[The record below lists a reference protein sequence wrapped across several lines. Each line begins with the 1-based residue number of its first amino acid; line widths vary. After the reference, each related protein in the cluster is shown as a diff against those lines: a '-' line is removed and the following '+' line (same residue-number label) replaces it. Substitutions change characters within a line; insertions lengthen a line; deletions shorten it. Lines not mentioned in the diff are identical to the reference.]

1 MQAFIH
7 EIKTIIYVLIA
18 LVSGFSLLTYDVNDA
33 GLFHGKSDLQP
44 FMNHLGSF
52 GAYFSDTLFHL
63 IGLSALLFPLY
74 FTYMAYLSLRK
85 YNKNRPFHQ
94 KVGAAFF
101 VLAICGLMSL
111 FATNVFNI
119 HLSAGGILG
128 FETNYWLILL
138 FGYTG
143 AVLILSSILLIALS
157 LTMGL
162 SFKSADQLIRM
173 GSLNTSMALTAMQKN
188 TQKLVQKANSQSV
201 KSTLKTNPVS
211 SNKPN
216 TALLDQHQ
224 ETPQV
229 DHGNLEQ
236 MAQIL
241 QATLAEF
248 SIDAKVVE
256 YHPGPVVTRF
266 EIELAA
272 GTKVSKIST
281 LAKDLARNLSVV
293 AVRVVEVIAGKST
306 IGIELPNSNR
316 EVVSYRKILESSA
329 YQDSKAQLPLALG
342 KDISGH
348 PVVVDLAKMPHL
360 LVAGTTGSGKS
371 VGLNAMLLSLLYKA
385 SPDELRLIM
394 IDPKMLEL
402 SVYQDIGH
410 LLTPVVTDM
419 NEAAGALAWCV
430 EEMERRYLLM
440 AALGVRN
447 INGYNEKIRLM
458 KAQNKDLFDV
468 ANEQF
473 QEKLQGVELEIL
485 PHIVVIADEFADLIM
500 VVGKKIEQLIARLAQ
515 KARASGIHII
525 LATQRPSVD
534 VITGL
539 IKANI
544 PTRIAFQVS
553 SKIDSRTILD
563 QQGAEQLLGHG
574 DMLYLPPGS
583 GICIRVHGAFVSD
596 EEVHRVCDQIRI
608 QYPANY
614 IDIKPTVSEAQES
627 EMDTELND
635 PLYDEAVEFVIDSQK
650 VSVSSVQ
657 RRFRIGYNR
666 AANLVEAMEQAGVV
680 SPSEVNGTRK
690 VLVKSNV

>member
-1 MQAFIH
+1 MQPFIY
-7 EIKTIIYVLIA
+7 EIRTIIFALMALI
-18 LVSGFSLLTYDVNDA
+18 SGFSLFTHDMNDP
-33 GLFHGKSDLQP
+33 GIFHGRSDLQP
-44 FMNHLGSF
+44 IMNHLGAF
-52 GAYFSDTLFHL
+52 GAYSSDFLFQI
-63 IGLSALLFPLY
+63 IG
-74 FTYMAYLSLRK
+74 M
-85 YNKNRPFHQ
+85 
-94 KVGAAFF
+94 AAFF
-101 VLAICGLMSL
+101 IPILFIVKAHTAYHKKNQAFSLYTKWAMVFGFMGTCGCLSL
-111 FATNVFNI
+111 FTT
-119 HLSAGGILG
+119 HLLNANMSAGGIVG
-128 FETNYWLILL
+128 FELNYWLISI
-138 FGYTG
+138 FGFTG
-143 AVLILSSILLIALS
+143 TVLILLSFLLIGMSLTFGFKGFNKKNTPHASRSALS
-157 LTMGL
+157 NIKQQ
-162 SFKSADQLIRM
+162 SE
-173 GSLNTSMALTAMQKN
+173 
-188 TQKLVQKANSQSV
+188 KLVQKAKSKAV
-201 KSTLKTNPVS
+201 KSTLSKPEAEAVS
-211 SNKPN
+211 KPN
-216 TALLDQHQ
+216 LALLDQR
-224 ETPQV
+224 EEVTLV
-229 DHGNLEQ
+229 DHNNLEQ
-236 MAQIL
+236 MAHIL
-241 QATLAEF
+241 QSTLGEF
-248 SIDAKVVE
+248 GIDAKVVE
-256 YHPGPVVTRF
+256 FHPGPVVTRF

-306 IGIELPNSNR
+306 IGIELPNPDR

-342 KDISGH
+342 KDIAGH

-385 SPDELRLIM
+385 SPDELKLIM

-419 NEAAGALAWCV
+419 NEAASALAWCV

-447 INGYNEKIRLM
+447 INGYNEKIKSL

-468 ANEQF
+468 ANAQF
-473 QEKLQGVELEIL
+473 QDKLQDVELETL
-485 PHIVVIADEFADLIM
+485 PHIVVVADEFADLIM

-583 GICIRVHGAFVSD
+583 GISIRVHGAFVSD
-596 EEVHRVCDQIRI
+596 DEVHRVCDQIRS
-608 QYPANY
+608 QYPSNY
-614 IDIKPTVSEAQES
+614 TDIKPALSEASES
-627 EMDTELND
+627 DGDAELND
-635 PLYDEAVEFVIDSQK
+635 PLYDEAVEFVISAQK

-657 RRFRIGYNR
+657 RRLRIGYNR
-666 AANLVEAMEQAGVV
+666 AANLVEAMELAGVV
-680 SPSEVNGTRK
+680 SPSESNGSRK
-690 VLVKSNV
+690 VLVKSNA

>member
-1 MQAFIH
+1 VQAFIY
-7 EIKTIIYVLIA
+7 EIRTIFFALLALI
-18 LVSGFSLLTYDVNDA
+18 SGFSLLTHDMNDP
-33 GLFHGKSDLQP
+33 GLFHGRSDIQP
-44 FMNHLGSF
+44 IMNHLGAF
-52 GAYFSDTLFHL
+52 GAYFSDFLFEI
-63 IGLSALLFPLY
+63 IGLSAIMVPVLLVVK
-74 FTYMAYLSLRK
+74 AYSSYQKKDHAFSFYTKWAMVFGLLGICGNLSL
-85 YNKNRPFHQ
+85 FTSH
-94 KVGAAFF
+94 FF
-101 VLAICGLMSL
+101 NPNM
-111 FATNVFNI
+111 
-119 HLSAGGILG
+119 SAGGVIG
-128 FETNYWLILL
+128 FELNYWLIAA
-138 FGYTG
+138 FGFTG
-143 AVLILSSILLIALS
+143 TILILASFILVAMS
-157 LTMGL
+157 MTMG
-162 SFKSADQLIRM
+162 FKLKNKQTKPKTTHTTLA
-173 GSLNTSMALTAMQKN
+173 SLKQQSE
-188 TQKLVQKANSQSV
+188 KLVQKAKSKAV
-201 KSTLKTNPVS
+201 KSTLS
-211 SNKPN
+211 KPEPESGVRPN
-216 TALLDQHQ
+216 VALLDQRD
-224 ETPQV
+224 EV
-229 DHGNLEQ
+229 AKIDHNNLEH
-236 MAQIL
+236 MASIL
-241 QATLAEF
+241 QSTLGEF
-248 SIDAKVVE
+248 GIDAKVVE

-266 EIELAA
+266 EIELSA
-272 GTKVSKIST
+272 GTKVSKISS
-281 LAKDLARNLSVV
+281 LDKDLARNLSVV

-306 IGIELPNSNR
+306 IGIELPNPDR

-329 YQDSKAQLPLALG
+329 YQESKAQLPLALG
-342 KDISGH
+342 KDIAGH

-385 SPDELRLIM
+385 TPDELKLIM

-419 NEAAGALAWCV
+419 NEAASALAWCV

-447 INGYNEKIRLM
+447 INGYNEKIKSL

-473 QEKLQGVELEIL
+473 QDKLQDVELETL
-485 PHIVVIADEFADLIM
+485 PHIVVVADEFADLIM

-583 GICIRVHGAFVSD
+583 GISIRVHGAFVSD
-596 EEVHRVCDQIRI
+596 DEVHRVCDQIRS

-614 IDIKPTVSEAQES
+614 TDIKPVISDVGDAEGGDA
-627 EMDTELND
+627 ELND
-635 PLYDEAVEFVIDSQK
+635 PLYDEAVEFVISAQK

-657 RRFRIGYNR
+657 RRLRIGYNR

-680 SPSEVNGTRK
+680 SPSESNGSRK
-690 VLVKSNV
+690 VLVKSNA